1 MQDIAPSNLQAAAA
15 IDSELKTR
23 RQTCISVPVEVRS
36 FCHSH
41 PGSWEHRV
49 CGGLQEA

>member
-23 RQTCISVPVEVRS
+23 RQTCISVPVEVHA
-36 FCHSH
+36 FSH
-41 PGSWEHRV
+41 YPSRKHRV
-49 CGGLQEA
+49 CVGLQET